1 MISTSASFVGRS
13 LALIGCLVLAAC
25 SKGAPPKPP
34 PPTVGVVIIRT
45 QPVELTALL
54 PGRTDPYAVS
64 EVRPQVGGL
73 LKARLFVEGST
84 VKAGDVLYQIDPAPY
99 IAAYNNAKA

>member
-1 MISTSASFVGRS
+1 MILNNASILGR
-13 LALIGCLVLAAC
+13 AVVLIGCLAIAAC

-34 PPTVGVVIIRT
+34 PPTVGVVIIKT

-64 EVRPQVGGL
+64 EVRPQVGGI

-99 IAAYNNAKA
+99 IAA